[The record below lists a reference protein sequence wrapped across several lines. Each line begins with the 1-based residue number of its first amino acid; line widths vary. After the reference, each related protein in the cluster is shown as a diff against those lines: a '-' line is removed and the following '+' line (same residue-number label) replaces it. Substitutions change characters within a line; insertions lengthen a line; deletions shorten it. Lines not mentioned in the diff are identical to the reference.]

1 MNPETAT
8 RALIRGFS
16 GRISDLAFAHKDS
29 STLAC
34 VDEGGNLYIW
44 NVSEENQSLGYPGYC
59 KCCLVCSW
67 VAHYVLNIDVRSH
80 EVSLLFKEYGKRLEA
95 GRMFKMRA
103 INQETSILST
113 IFVFINHKNYDFFL
127 EFDWSIN
134 LCILY

>member
-1 MNPETAT
+1 MYFIFSVGRSGYVVRILNPETAT

-29 STLAC
+29 TTLAC

-67 VAHYVLNIDVRSH
+67 VVV
-80 EVSLLFKEYGKRLEA
+80 VVVVGLFIMY
-95 GRMFKMRA
+95 
-103 INQETSILST
+103 
-113 IFVFINHKNYDFFL
+113 
-127 EFDWSIN
+127 
-134 LCILY
+134 